1 MERLR
6 AKTCARMKNLLVFSR
21 QVSSCACTVNFSANV
36 MKKIRV
42 LIPTPAPQT
51 STSTSTVRD
60 IV

>member
-1 MERLR
+1 MELLR
-6 AKTCARMKNLLVFSR
+6 AKTCAQMKNFLAFSR

-36 MKKIRV
+36 MKKIHV